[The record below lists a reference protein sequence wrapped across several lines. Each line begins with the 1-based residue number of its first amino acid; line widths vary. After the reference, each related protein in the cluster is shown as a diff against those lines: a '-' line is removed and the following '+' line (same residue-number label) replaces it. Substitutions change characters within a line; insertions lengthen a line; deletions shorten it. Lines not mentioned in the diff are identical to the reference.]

1 MSESAVA
8 TVRLPAFIKVLVV
21 QPLKEGVGKTGKPYK
36 FQEVDCIALDENGEA
51 LQVGVLPVPN
61 KLIGQITEGT
71 YSPVYGMRVD
81 FQTRKIGPSIVD
93 LTRIENRQRVAPVSA
108 KAPA

>member
-21 QPLKEGVGKTGKPYK
+21 QPLKEGVGKTGKPYR
-36 FQEVDCIALDENGEA
+36 FQEVDCIALDESGEA
-51 LQVGVLPVPN
+51 LQVGVLSLPN
-61 KLIGQITEGT
+61 SLVGAITEGI

-81 FQTRKIGPSIVD
+81 FQTRKIGPSIIGLNRV
-93 LTRIENRQRVAPVSA
+93 ENRQRVA
-108 KAPA
+108 APAATK